1 MLKSKKFW
9 SYEVCEKFNITEEM
23 LNNYKKKGKF
33 YEDGMYFYE
42 QIGTGAHPAIKATQ
56 GTVPTVISFQNVL
69 VDLNTLKILFMLL
82 SSSKVTTLRF
92 SSNKFNLNNLEFMID
107 SLFNKPNGVYNLTY
121 EWNDKFI
128 IDGYE
133 YSFNDI
139 NNVVDEKLLNDL
151 KKTEDLIVS
160 LVTKSPNKLEALCLR
175 GDMIGDKIAIQ
186 IFEGLK
192 DPNSTLRILNL
203 FRNNLTNECIKSFS
217 EMLIVN
223 RKLEEINFG
232 RNYLT
237 DESLDLIKENYGL
250 FPMTPEEVEEYNNIN
265 KERQEIIKKNEKLRA
280 SKKPELEVPYL
291 DEMKE
296 INGTNYRVKNN
307 SLKIINL
314 IQNKFTGNSF
324 ENIKTL
330 LDGNDDLLMT
340 VDYKLYSEEQRNV
353 FTDVNGKY
361 VNRLYLLK

>member
-9 SYEVCEKFNITEEM
+9 SYDICEKFNLTEEM
-23 LNNYKKKGKF
+23 FNNYKKKGKF
-33 YEDGMYFYE
+33 YDDGMYFYE

-160 LVTKSPNKLEALCLR
+160 LVTKCPNKLEALCLR

>member
-1 MLKSKKFW
+1 MFKSTKTF
-9 SYEVCEKFNITEEM
+9 
-23 LNNYKKKGKF
+23 
-33 YEDGMYFYE
+33 
-42 QIGTGAHPAIKATQ
+42 
-56 GTVPTVISFQNVL
+56 
-69 VDLNTLKILFMLL
+69 
-82 SSSKVTTLRF
+82 
-92 SSNKFNLNNLEFMID
+92 
-107 SLFNKPNGVYNLTY
+107 
-121 EWNDKFI
+121 WNDI
-128 IDGYE
+128 
-133 YSFNDI
+133 
-139 NNVVDEKLLNDL
+139 
-151 KKTEDLIVS
+151 KKSQDLIIS
-160 LVTKSPNKLEALCLR
+160 LVTKNPSKLEALCLR
-175 GDMIGDKIAIQ
+175 GGFIGDKVAIQ

-192 DPNSTLRILNL
+192 DTNSTLRILNL
-203 FRNNLTNECIKSFS
+203 FRNNLTNECIKTFS

-223 RKLEEINFG
+223 RRLEEINFG

-296 INGTNYRVKNN
+296 IDGTNYRVKNN

>member
-9 SYEVCEKFNITEEM
+9 SYEICEKFNLTDEM
-23 LNNYKKKGKF
+23 LNNYRKKGKF
-33 YEDGMYFYE
+33 YEDGLYFYE

-56 GTVPTVISFQNVL
+56 GTVPTIISFQNVL

-92 SSNKFNLNNLEFMID
+92 SSNKFNLPNLEFMID
-107 SLFNKPNGVYNLTY
+107 SLLNKPNGVYNLTY

-128 IDGYE
+128 IDGIE

-139 NNVVDEKLLNDL
+139 NNTVDEKLLNDL
-151 KKTEDLIVS
+151 KKTQDLIVS

>member
-9 SYEVCEKFNITEEM
+9 SYEICEKFNLTDEM

-33 YEDGMYFYE
+33 YEDGLYFYE

-56 GTVPTVISFQNVL
+56 GTVPTIISFQNVL

-92 SSNKFNLNNLEFMID
+92 SSNKFNLPNLEFMID
-107 SLFNKPNGVYNLTY
+107 SLLNKPNGVYNLTY

-128 IDGYE
+128 IDGIE

-139 NNVVDEKLLNDL
+139 NNTVDEKLLNDL
-151 KKTEDLIVS
+151 KKTQDLIVS

-250 FPMTPEEVEEYNNIN
+250 FPMTPEEVEEYNKIN
-265 KERQEIIKKNEKLRA
+265 KERQEIIKKNEKLKA

-296 INGTNYRVKNN
+296 IDGTNYRVKNN

-324 ENIKTL
+324 ENIKVL

-340 VDYKLYSEEQRNV
+340 VDYKIYSEEQRNV
-353 FTDVNGKY
+353 FTDTNGKY

>member
-9 SYEVCEKFNITEEM
+9 SYEICEKFNLTDEM

-33 YEDGMYFYE
+33 YEDGLYFYE

-56 GTVPTVISFQNVL
+56 GTVPTIISFQNVL

-128 IDGYE
+128 IDGIE

-139 NNVVDEKLLNDL
+139 NNTVDEKLLNDL
-151 KKTEDLIVS
+151 KKTQDLIVS

>member
-92 SSNKFNLNNLEFMID
+92 SSNKFNLPNLEFMID
-107 SLFNKPNGVYNLTY
+107 SLLNKPNGVYNLTY

-128 IDGYE
+128 IDGIE

-139 NNVVDEKLLNDL
+139 NNTVDEKLLNDL
-151 KKTEDLIVS
+151 KKTQDLIVS

>member
-1 MLKSKKFW
+1 
-9 SYEVCEKFNITEEM
+9 
-23 LNNYKKKGKF
+23 
-33 YEDGMYFYE
+33 
-42 QIGTGAHPAIKATQ
+42 
-56 GTVPTVISFQNVL
+56 
-69 VDLNTLKILFMLL
+69 MLL

-92 SSNKFNLNNLEFMID
+92 SSNKFNLPNLEFMID
-107 SLFNKPNGVYNLTY
+107 SLLNKPNGVYNLTY

-128 IDGYE
+128 IDGIE

-139 NNVVDEKLLNDL
+139 NNTVDEKLLNDL

-361 VNRLYLLK
+361 VNRLSLLK

>member
-9 SYEVCEKFNITEEM
+9 SYEICEKFNLTDEM

-33 YEDGMYFYE
+33 YEDGLYFYE

-56 GTVPTVISFQNVL
+56 GTVPTIISFQNVL

-92 SSNKFNLNNLEFMID
+92 SSNKFNLPNLEFMID
-107 SLFNKPNGVYNLTY
+107 SLLNKPNGVYNLTY

-128 IDGYE
+128 IDGIE

-139 NNVVDEKLLNDL
+139 NNTVDENLLNDL
-151 KKTEDLIVS
+151 KKTQDLIVS

-265 KERQEIIKKNEKLRA
+265 KERQEIIKKNEQLRA

>member
-128 IDGYE
+128 IDGIE

-139 NNVVDEKLLNDL
+139 NNTVDEKLLNDL

>member
-9 SYEVCEKFNITEEM
+9 SYEICEKFNLTDEM

-33 YEDGMYFYE
+33 YEDGLYFYE

-56 GTVPTVISFQNVL
+56 GTVPTIISFQNVL

-92 SSNKFNLNNLEFMID
+92 SSNKFNLPNLEFMID
-107 SLFNKPNGVYNLTY
+107 SLLNKPNGVYNLTY

-128 IDGYE
+128 IDGIE

-139 NNVVDEKLLNDL
+139 NNTVDEKLLNDL
-151 KKTEDLIVS
+151 KKTQDLIVS

-223 RKLEEINFG
+223 RKFEEINFG

>member
-92 SSNKFNLNNLEFMID
+92 SSNKFNLPNLEFMID
-107 SLFNKPNGVYNLTY
+107 SLLNKPNGVYNLTY

-128 IDGYE
+128 IDGIE

-139 NNVVDEKLLNDL
+139 NNTVDEKLLNDL

>member
-9 SYEVCEKFNITEEM
+9 SYETCEKFNLTDEM

-33 YEDGMYFYE
+33 YEDGLYFYE

-56 GTVPTVISFQNVL
+56 GTVPTIISFQNVL

-92 SSNKFNLNNLEFMID
+92 SSNKFNLPNLEFMID
-107 SLFNKPNGVYNLTY
+107 SLLNKPNGVYNLTY

-128 IDGYE
+128 IDGIE

-139 NNVVDEKLLNDL
+139 NNTVDEKLLNDL

>member
-1 MLKSKKFW
+1 
-9 SYEVCEKFNITEEM
+9 
-23 LNNYKKKGKF
+23 
-33 YEDGMYFYE
+33 
-42 QIGTGAHPAIKATQ
+42 
-56 GTVPTVISFQNVL
+56 
-69 VDLNTLKILFMLL
+69 MLL

-92 SSNKFNLNNLEFMID
+92 SSNKFNLPNLEFMID
-107 SLFNKPNGVYNLTY
+107 SLLNKPNGVYNLTY

-128 IDGYE
+128 IDGIE

-139 NNVVDEKLLNDL
+139 NNTVDEKLLNDL
-151 KKTEDLIVS
+151 KKTQDLIVS

>member
-9 SYEVCEKFNITEEM
+9 SYEICEKFNLTDEM

-33 YEDGMYFYE
+33 YEDGLYFYE

-56 GTVPTVISFQNVL
+56 GTVPTIISFQNVL

-92 SSNKFNLNNLEFMID
+92 SSNKFNLPNLEFMID
-107 SLFNKPNGVYNLTY
+107 SLLNKPNGVYNLTY

-128 IDGYE
+128 IDGIE

-139 NNVVDEKLLNDL
+139 NNTVDEKLLNDL
-151 KKTEDLIVS
+151 KKTQDLIVS

-340 VDYKLYSEEQRNV
+340 VDCKLYSEEQRNV

>member
-9 SYEVCEKFNITEEM
+9 SYEICEKFNLTDEM

-33 YEDGMYFYE
+33 YEDGLYFYE

-56 GTVPTVISFQNVL
+56 GTVPTIISFQNVL

-92 SSNKFNLNNLEFMID
+92 SSNKFNLPNLEFMID
-107 SLFNKPNGVYNLTY
+107 SLLNKPNGVYNLTY

-128 IDGYE
+128 IDGIE

-139 NNVVDEKLLNDL
+139 NNTVDEKLLNDL

>member
-9 SYEVCEKFNITEEM
+9 SYEICEKFNLTDEM

-33 YEDGMYFYE
+33 YEDGLYFYE

-56 GTVPTVISFQNVL
+56 GTVPTIISFQNVL

>member
-9 SYEVCEKFNITEEM
+9 SYEICEKFNLTDEM

-33 YEDGMYFYE
+33 YEDGLYFYE

-56 GTVPTVISFQNVL
+56 GTVPTIISFQNVL

-92 SSNKFNLNNLEFMID
+92 SSNKFNLPNLEFMID
-107 SLFNKPNGVYNLTY
+107 SLLNKPNGVYNLTY

-128 IDGYE
+128 IDGIE

-139 NNVVDEKLLNDL
+139 NNTVDEKLLNDL

-324 ENIKTL
+324 ENIKVL

-340 VDYKLYSEEQRNV
+340 VDYKIYSEEQRNV
-353 FTDVNGKY
+353 FTDTNGKY

>member
-128 IDGYE
+128 IDGIE

-139 NNVVDEKLLNDL
+139 NNTVDEKLLNDL
-151 KKTEDLIVS
+151 KKTQDLIVS

-250 FPMTPEEVEEYNNIN
+250 FPMTPEEVEEYNKIN
-265 KERQEIIKKNEKLRA
+265 KERQEIIKKNEKLKA

-296 INGTNYRVKNN
+296 IDGTNYRVKNN

-324 ENIKTL
+324 ENIKVL

-340 VDYKLYSEEQRNV
+340 VDYNIYSEEQRNA
-353 FTDVNGKY
+353 FTNTNGKY
-361 VNRLYLLK
+361 VNRIYLLK

>member
-9 SYEVCEKFNITEEM
+9 SYEICEKFNLTDEM

-33 YEDGMYFYE
+33 YEDGLYFYE

-56 GTVPTVISFQNVL
+56 GTVPTIISFQNVL

-92 SSNKFNLNNLEFMID
+92 SSNKFNLPNLEFMID
-107 SLFNKPNGVYNLTY
+107 SLLNKPNGVYNLTY

-128 IDGYE
+128 IDGIE

-139 NNVVDEKLLNDL
+139 NNTVDEKLLNDL
-151 KKTEDLIVS
+151 KKTQDLIVS

-296 INGTNYRVKNN
+296 IDGTNYRVKNN

>member
-9 SYEVCEKFNITEEM
+9 SYEICEKFNLTDEM

-33 YEDGMYFYE
+33 YEDGLYFYE

-56 GTVPTVISFQNVL
+56 GTVPTIISFQNVL

-92 SSNKFNLNNLEFMID
+92 SSNKFNLPNLEFMID
-107 SLFNKPNGVYNLTY
+107 SLLNKPNGVYNLTY

-128 IDGYE
+128 IDGIE

-139 NNVVDEKLLNDL
+139 NNTVDEKLLNDL
-151 KKTEDLIVS
+151 KKTQDLIVS

>member
-9 SYEVCEKFNITEEM
+9 SYDICEKFNLTEEM
-23 LNNYKKKGKF
+23 FNNYKKKGKF
-33 YEDGMYFYE
+33 YDDGMYFYE

-92 SSNKFNLNNLEFMID
+92 SSNKFNLPNLEFMID
-107 SLFNKPNGVYNLTY
+107 SLLNKPNGVYNLTY

-128 IDGYE
+128 IDGIE

-139 NNVVDEKLLNDL
+139 NNTVDEKLLNDL
-151 KKTEDLIVS
+151 KKTQDLIVS

>member
-1 MLKSKKFW
+1 
-9 SYEVCEKFNITEEM
+9 
-23 LNNYKKKGKF
+23 
-33 YEDGMYFYE
+33 
-42 QIGTGAHPAIKATQ
+42 
-56 GTVPTVISFQNVL
+56 
-69 VDLNTLKILFMLL
+69 MLL

-92 SSNKFNLNNLEFMID
+92 SSNKFNLPNLEFMID
-107 SLFNKPNGVYNLTY
+107 SLLNKPNGVYNLTY

-128 IDGYE
+128 IDGIE

-139 NNVVDEKLLNDL
+139 NNTVDEKLLNDL

>member
-9 SYEVCEKFNITEEM
+9 SYEICEKFNLTDEM

-33 YEDGMYFYE
+33 YEDGLYFYE

-56 GTVPTVISFQNVL
+56 GTVPTIISFQNVL

-128 IDGYE
+128 IDGIE

-139 NNVVDEKLLNDL
+139 NNTVDEKLLNDL

>member
-9 SYEVCEKFNITEEM
+9 SYEICEKFNLTDEM

-33 YEDGMYFYE
+33 YEDGLYFYE

-56 GTVPTVISFQNVL
+56 GTVPTIISFQNVL

-151 KKTEDLIVS
+151 KKTQDLIVS

-250 FPMTPEEVEEYNNIN
+250 FPMTPEEVEEYNKIN
-265 KERQEIIKKNEKLRA
+265 KERQEIIKKNEKLKA

-296 INGTNYRVKNN
+296 IDGTNYRVKNN

-324 ENIKTL
+324 ENIKVL

-340 VDYKLYSEEQRNV
+340 VDYKIYSEEQRNV
-353 FTDVNGKY
+353 FTDTNGKY